1 MPIERINMILDICL
15 SLNLDKDYI
24 KRMLFKYVDNYQI
37 LHNEK
42 SK

>member
-15 SLNLDKDYI
+15 SLNLDQDYI
-24 KRMLFKYVDNYQI
+24 KMTLFKYVDNYQI

-42 SK
+42 S